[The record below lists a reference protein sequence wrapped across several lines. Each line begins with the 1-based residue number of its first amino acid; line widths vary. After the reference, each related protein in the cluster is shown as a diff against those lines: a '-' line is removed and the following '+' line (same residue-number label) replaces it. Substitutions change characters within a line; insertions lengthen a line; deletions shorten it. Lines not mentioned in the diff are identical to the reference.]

1 MLLRTLFL
9 LILAAAAQ
17 PAAAQVVQGEKSG
30 DWTKGCLQAPA
41 DRPNAAEQCFIF
53 QRLFPE
59 GSEQAAATVA
69 VGHPAPGRPLL
80 ASLTVPLGVNL
91 PAGMTVWVEGDEK
104 AVRRPPLLFCVR
116 AGCEANMRMDEAML
130 TAFKQRMTAML
141 SFTMVDGR
149 QVALPISLRGFT
161 QALTFLE

>member
-1 MLLRTLFL
+1 MTLRPLFALL
-9 LILAAAAQ
+9 LAAAAL
-17 PAAAQVVQGEKSG
+17 PAAAQVVQGEKTG
-30 DWTKGCLQAPA
+30 DWTKGCLQASET
-41 DRPNAAEQCFIF
+41 RPNAAEQCFIY
-53 QRLFPE
+53 QRLFPP

-69 VGHPAPGRPLL
+69 VGRPGGDSPVV

-91 PAGMTVWVEGDEK
+91 PAGLTLWVEGDEK
-104 AVRRPPLLFCVR
+104 AVRRPSLLFCVQ

-130 TAFKQRMTAML
+130 TAFKQHLNAVL

-161 QALTFLE
+161 SALAFLE

>member
-1 MLLRTLFL
+1 MFLRSLFAIL
-9 LILAAAAQ
+9 LAAAAQ
-17 PAAAQVVQGEKSG
+17 PAAAQVVQSEKSG
-30 DWTKGCLQAPA
+30 DWTKGCITASGNAQ
-41 DRPNAAEQCFIF
+41 NAAEQCFIF

-69 VGHPAPGRPLL
+69 VGRPGPDKPLL

-91 PAGMTVWVEGDEK
+91 PAGITVWVEGDEK

-116 AGCEANMRMDEAML
+116 AGCEANMRMDEVML
-130 TAFKQRMTAML
+130 TAFRQHLSGVL

-161 QALTFLE
+161 NALAFLE

>member
-1 MLLRTLFL
+1 MLFRTMLL
-9 LILAAAAQ
+9 LILAAAAL
-17 PAAAQVVQGEKSG
+17 PAAAQVVEGEKSG
-30 DWTKGCLQAPA
+30 DWTKGCLQAPK
-41 DRPNAAEQCFIF
+41 DRPQAAEQCFIF
-53 QRLFPE
+53 QRLFPP

-69 VGHPAPGRPLL
+69 IGRPGSGQSLL

-91 PAGMTVWVEGDEK
+91 PAGVTVWVEGDEK

-116 AGCEANMRMDEAML
+116 AGCEANMRMDDVML
-130 TAFKQRMTAML
+130 PAFKQHLNGVL

-161 QALTFLE
+161 NALTFLE

>member
-1 MLLRTLFL
+1 MFLRTLFL

-17 PAAAQVVQGEKSG
+17 PAAGQVVQGKKSG
-30 DWTKGCLQAPA
+30 DWTKDCLQAPK
-41 DRPNAAEQCFIF
+41 DRPDAPEQCFIF

-59 GSEQAAATVA
+59 GSEQAAAAVA
-69 VGHPAPGRPLL
+69 VGRPGAGKPML

-91 PAGMTVWVEGDEK
+91 PAGITVWVEGDEK

-116 AGCEANMRMDEAML
+116 TGCEATMRMDEVML
-130 TAFKQRMTAML
+130 TAFRQHLSGVL

-161 QALTFLE
+161 NALTFLE

>member
-1 MLLRTLFL
+1 MVLRTLFAL
-9 LILAAAAQ
+9 VLAAAAL
-17 PAAAQVVQGEKSG
+17 PANAQVVQGEKSG
-30 DWTKGCLQAPA
+30 DWTKGCLQAPEN
-41 DRPNAAEQCFIF
+41 RPDAAEQCFIF

-69 VGHPAPGRPLL
+69 VGRPGSGRPIL

-91 PAGMTVWVEGDEK
+91 PAGVTVWVEGDEK

-116 AGCEANMRMDEAML
+116 AGCEANMRMDEVMT
-130 TAFKQRMTAML
+130 TAFKQHLTAVL

-161 QALTFLE
+161 HALTFLE

>member
-1 MLLRTLFL
+1 MLFRTLLL
-9 LILAAAAQ
+9 LILAAAAL
-17 PAAAQVVQGEKSG
+17 PAAAQVVEGEKSG
-30 DWTKGCLQAPA
+30 DWTKGCLQAPR
-41 DRPNAAEQCFIF
+41 DRPQAAEQCFIF
-53 QRLFPE
+53 QRLFPP

-69 VGHPAPGRPLL
+69 IGRPGPDKPLL

-91 PAGMTVWVEGDEK
+91 PAGITVWVEGDEK

-116 AGCEANMRMDEAML
+116 AGCEANMQMDKVML
-130 TAFKQRMTAML
+130 AAFRQHLSGVL

-161 QALTFLE
+161 NALTFLE

>member
-1 MLLRTLFL
+1 MFSRCLFAILLAL
-9 LILAAAAQ
+9 AAQ

-30 DWTKGCLQAPA
+30 DWTKGCISASG

-53 QRLFPE
+53 QRLFPP

-69 VGHPAPGRPLL
+69 VGRPGPDKPLL

-91 PAGMTVWVEGDEK
+91 PAGITLWIEGDEK
-104 AVRRPPLLFCVR
+104 AVRRPPLLFCIR

-130 TAFKQRMTAML
+130 GAFKQHLTGML

-161 QALTFLE
+161 HALTFLE